1 MCIIEIIYRK
11 HINNI
16 FKDILSKFVIMYT
29 WIVAVGGIFAFFAAM
44 GIGANDA
51 ANAFATSVG
60 SKALTIKQAVVLAA
74 IFETAGEKKF
84 DNLTAEKPSPIVVTN
99 SNTQVVIEPMSEM
112 LLLGTSI
119 DFIEENYSK
128 NIFESKFIF
137 TPKKD
142 FATSCGCGISFSPK

>member
-1 MCIIEIIYRK
+1 MA
-11 HINNI
+11 
-16 FKDILSKFVIMYT
+16 DILIKSDK
-29 WIVAVGGIFAFFAAM
+29 FAFMFL
-44 GIGANDA
+44 
-51 ANAFATSVG
+51 ATG
-60 SKALTIKQAVVLAA
+60 GGCNGFNYKLETID
-74 IFETAGEKKF
+74 EKKF
-84 DNLTAEKPSPIVVTN
+84 DNLTAEEPSPIVVTNEEPSPIVVTN

-142 FATSCGCGISFSPK
+142 FATSCGCGVSFSLK